1 MQKDILF
8 FSNLCD
14 FCREILSL
22 LTKHGLK
29 DHFMMVCV
37 DNKSLKLPPF
47 VDRVPLIYTTQKKL
61 YADENLVDY
70 VKSKFVEN
78 SLQPYALVGGN
89 TGSYSESFSFIE
101 DSHYDGIE
109 DSSRNYNLL
118 GIDQT
123 IYTPDGEDSNGSSA
137 NGGGRRGDNKVLDK
151 YMADR
156 DADIQKIFGGQ
167 QQRMF

>member
-8 FSNLCD
+8 FSNLCE
-14 FCREILSL
+14 FCREVISL
-22 LTKHGLK
+22 VAKNGLK

-37 DNKSLKLPPF
+37 DNKNLNLPPF

-61 YADENLVDY
+61 YADENLMQY
-70 VKSKFVEN
+70 VKSKFVDN
-78 SLQPYALVGGN
+78 SLQPYTLVGSN
-89 TGSYSESFSFIE
+89 TNSYSDNFSFIE
-101 DSHYDGIE
+101 DAQYDGLE

-118 GIDQT
+118 GVEQP
-123 IYTPDGEDSNGSSA
+123 IYTPDTKDDGTNNNGTGKRS
-137 NGGGRRGDNKVLDK
+137 DNKVLDK